1 MNKRITIK
9 DIARELDIHHSTVSR
24 ALRNDPR
31 VNIKTRDLIL
41 DYAQIHDYQININAL
56 QLRGSG
62 NNAIALIVPNI
73 NHSFFSDVISILSDI
88 ACKKGYVISVFQ
100 TNEQYE
106 LEVEIVNT
114 IIRHDFAGVLV
125 SIAQSTLD
133 AGHFR
138 LLHKFGIPIVF
149 FDRVCEDISTPKVL
163 INNEEITA
171 KATEYLISKNYE
183 RIVHITGNAHIN
195 VFRERQAGYLKSIE
209 NHGLK
214 YTNSIILN
222 NDFTVDRGKQIM
234 DNLFNSPEKPDAIIS
249 SSIHITMG
257 ILLKARELKI
267 NIPDELGIVSFG
279 TQLIA
284 NLIQP
289 GLISIE
295 QPEKEIAKLSFQ
307 LLEQLINK
315 EFAIDCNLTL
325 VANASIHF
333 HESC

>member
-41 DYAQIHDYQININAL
+41 DYAQVHDYQTNINAL

-88 ACKKGYVISVFQ
+88 AYKKGYVISVFQ
-100 TNEQYE
+100 TNEQCE
-106 LEVEIVNT
+106 LEIEIVNT

-125 SIAQSTLD
+125 SIAQSTFD

-138 LLHKFGIPIVF
+138 LLRKFGIPVVF
-149 FDRVCEDISTPKVL
+149 FDRVCEDISAPKVL
-163 INNEEITA
+163 INNKEITA
-171 KATEYLISKNYE
+171 KATEYLISKKYK
-183 RIVHITGNAHIN
+183 RIVHITGNTHIN
-195 VFRERQAGYLKSIE
+195 VFRDRQAGYIQAIE

-214 YTNSIILN
+214 YKKSIILN
-222 NDFTVDRGKQIM
+222 NDFTVERGKLIM
-234 DNLFNSPEKPDAIIS
+234 DELFNSSEKPDAVIS
-249 SSIHITMG
+249 SSIHLTMG
-257 ILLKARELKI
+257 ILLKARELKLKL
-267 NIPDELGIVSFG
+267 PDDFGIISFG
-279 TQLIA
+279 THLITKM
-284 NLIQP
+284 IQP
-289 GLISIE
+289 GIISIE

-307 LLEQLINK
+307 LLEQLISK
-315 EFAIDCNLTL
+315 ELDIDSSITII
-325 VANASIHF
+325 ANASIHF
-333 HESC
+333 QGK